1 MGGEAASPR
10 FSMAHATKLVPFR
23 VNFIYMISVVFI
35 TILVPSSDERL
46 LGGSSV
52 AASPFVVAIEDAG
65 IKGISS
71 LLNAGMM
78 CGVLAIAA
86 EAVYLSSRILR
97 TMAHQKLLPE
107 RLAQVDNKGRPR
119 WALLIT
125 CIAALIMSYIQLA
138 SGGLTVLNW
147 LISITS
153 ASFFTNWIIISFTN
167 WRFHAALKAQNDPL
181 FSQVYAW
188 KSTAWPLASA
198 WLMLISLLLLA
209 CCLVCGIDPIGSDSF
224 SAENFFQYM
233 IGFLVIVVFTIGYK
247 VIYRTPWR
255 DPNTA
260 DCVTGRR
267 NLSVEE
273 INQLDDYYKMSRW
286 RRFLTYVQL
295 W

>member
-86 EAVYLSSRILR
+86 EGVYLSSRILR

-138 SGGLTVLNW
+138 CESTLSLVVRLT
-147 LISITS
+147 SMC
-153 ASFFTNWIIISFTN
+153 
-167 WRFHAALKAQNDPL
+167 
-181 FSQVYAW
+181 Y
-188 KSTAWPLASA
+188 
-198 WLMLISLLLLA
+198 
-209 CCLVCGIDPIGSDSF
+209 
-224 SAENFFQYM
+224 
-233 IGFLVIVVFTIGYK
+233 
-247 VIYRTPWR
+247 
-255 DPNTA
+255 
-260 DCVTGRR
+260 
-267 NLSVEE
+267 
-273 INQLDDYYKMSRW
+273 
-286 RRFLTYVQL
+286 
-295 W
+295 